1 MIMERKEILI
11 HGWDFA
17 YDVEGWYPPLKASL
31 KDVDLKQAQW
41 RPDGKS
47 SHTIGELVNH
57 LLYYKKRFL
66 FRLEHKEWTTKIG
79 SNDDTFQTTQYATS
93 EAWDHAL
100 SELQSVQ
107 QGIRAKLVGLED
119 RDLDSP
125 LPKDP
130 IGGQVLTLFMH
141 DAYHTGQIILI
152 RKLYG
157 SWPGARDA

>member
-1 MIMERKEILI
+1 MQRKDILI

-17 YDVEGWYPPLKASL
+17 CDVEGWYPPLNASL
-31 KDVDLKQAQW
+31 EDVDFKQAQW
-41 RPDGKS
+41 KPDGK

-66 FRLEHKEWTTKIG
+66 FRLENKEWTTTIG
-79 SNDDTFQTTQYATS
+79 SNDDTFQTAKYTTF
-93 EAWDHAL
+93 EAWNSAVA
-100 SELQSVQ
+100 ELRSVNQS
-107 QGIRAKLVGLED
+107 IREKLARLED

-130 IGGQVLTLFMH
+130 IGGQVLSLVMH

-157 SWPGARDA
+157 SWPGVRDV